1 MKKYLTEQNCV
12 FNNEYGSDALEV
24 ADGAE
29 AFKRASVLQKK
40 RQNKIFFCASRRV
53 FKKFLIFVEI

>member
-24 ADGAE
+24 AEGAE
-29 AFKRASVLQKK
+29 AFTRASVLQKK
-40 RQNKIFFCASRRV
+40 GRIKYFSVLRAGFSKNF
-53 FKKFLIFVEI
+53 